1 VEYYKAYEISH
12 NAHKYPF
19 ELFSLI
25 KKTTKYTVLSDE
37 IYLFISGM
45 KNVKENNTFR
55 KNKVFQ
61 T

>member
-1 VEYYKAYEISH
+1 VEYYKAYAISN

-19 ELFSLI
+19 ELLSLI
-25 KKTTKYTVLSDE
+25 RKTTKYTVLSDE
-37 IYLFISGM
+37 ICLFIPGM
-45 KNVKENNTFR
+45 ESLKEGDTLR